1 MGCIEGSQGT
11 GAAHG
16 WPSRVGS
23 PPAAT
28 RGDARRR
35 RGEDGAIAHRSGG
48 NNEESM
54 AAGLATWRMRRLAQV
69 DVKEEGGGPWCSEP
83 GEGADGEEEEAAKTT
98 VA

>member
-1 MGCIEGSQGT
+1 
-11 GAAHG
+11 
-16 WPSRVGS
+16 
-23 PPAAT
+23 
-28 RGDARRR
+28 
-35 RGEDGAIAHRSGG
+35 
-48 NNEESM
+48 M